1 MSAKKGF
8 TRLDCIVL
16 CIILVIAG
24 GLRVYKINNPIADW
38 HSWRQAD
45 TAAVGRNF
53 VEGSFDLL
61 RPRYDD
67 FSNVQTGQYNPEG
80 YRMVEFPL
88 YNATFAA
95 LYKAFPAMSLE
106 VYGRLVSVI
115 FSLIIISVIYI
126 LLLYETSRT
135 AALYGAMTYAILPF
149 YIYFS
154 RVVLPETTAIGFIFL
169 AIATLYFW
177 SRSLKRIT
185 QSLLYVMAVLFAA
198 LALLVKPTTGFYL
211 LVLGIIF
218 LKKYRTRIFVKP
230 WGYIL
235 LALAIIPFF
244 AWRLWIQEFPAGV
257 PSYEWLIT
265 SVNTASGPQ
274 NIFMKPAFF
283 RWIFYERILILISG
297 GWAGLFLLL
306 GVIRNTKKSGLI
318 LTSFGISALLYLF
331 TFQGGNVQHD
341 YYQTIILP
349 ALAIF
354 TGLGIHSLYE
364 AKAVFLHHIPL
375 TVMIAVIFGF
385 SWIISYSTVKGYY
398 GYSEQLINTARV
410 IDTITP
416 KDALIVTDST
426 GDTTLLYNAHR
437 RGMPA
442 VSESLPNL
450 KQRGIDYFVTG
461 NGVIGE
467 KVQEEYK
474 GLFKLIFKNNDVYIF
489 KL

>member
-88 YNATFAA
+88 YNATF
-95 LYKAFPAMSLE
+95 
-106 VYGRLVSVI
+106 
-115 FSLIIISVIYI
+115 
-126 LLLYETSRT
+126 

-244 AWRLWIQEFPAGV
+244 AWRLWIQE
-257 PSYEWLIT
+257 L
-265 SVNTASGPQ
+265 
-274 NIFMKPAFF
+274 
-283 RWIFYERILILISG
+283 
-297 GWAGLFLLL
+297 
-306 GVIRNTKKSGLI
+306 
-318 LTSFGISALLYLF
+318 
-331 TFQGGNVQHD
+331 D
-341 YYQTIILP
+341 
-349 ALAIF
+349 
-354 TGLGIHSLYE
+354 
-364 AKAVFLHHIPL
+364 
-375 TVMIAVIFGF
+375 
-385 SWIISYSTVKGYY
+385 
-398 GYSEQLINTARV
+398 
-410 IDTITP
+410 
-416 KDALIVTDST
+416 
-426 GDTTLLYNAHR
+426 
-437 RGMPA
+437 
-442 VSESLPNL
+442 
-450 KQRGIDYFVTG
+450 
-461 NGVIGE
+461 
-467 KVQEEYK
+467 
-474 GLFKLIFKNNDVYIF
+474 
-489 KL
+489 